1 MCVCVRCANS
11 SHVHLRWCR
20 PLAVDDTFGAL
31 DLFAT
36 GPGASA
42 GAGEGAGA
50 GGASAAV
57 LPGVTALL
65 SALPDLGFMTV
76 STLVMPRSR

>member
-1 MCVCVRCANS
+1 M
-11 SHVHLRWCR
+11 
-20 PLAVDDTFGAL
+20 AVDDTFGAL

>member
-1 MCVCVRCANS
+1 M
-11 SHVHLRWCR
+11 
-20 PLAVDDTFGAL
+20 AVDDTFGAL

-36 GPGASA
+36 GAGAS
-42 GAGEGAGA
+42 AGEGAGA

-57 LPGVTALL
+57 LPSVAALL